1 MSTITQLEQ
10 TLIDISTDYLA
21 EVLGYSAKRRQGNVT
36 AEDAEDAEAFA
47 ESHIALT
54 TLLQLAHL
62 AQSGLS
68 EDART
73 ALLDIEESETA
84 LLHALVD

>member
-10 TLIDISTDYLA
+10 TLIDIATNCLA
-21 EVLGYSAKRRQGNVT
+21 DVLGYSAKRQRGSVT
-36 AEDAEDAEAFA
+36 AEDAEAF
-47 ESHIALT
+47 EENHIALS
-54 TLLQLAHL
+54 TLVQLAHL
-62 AQSGLS
+62 KQSGLT

-84 LLHALVD
+84 LLQAMVN

>member
-10 TLIDISTDYLA
+10 TLIDIATNCLA
-21 EVLGYSAKRRQGNVT
+21 DVLGYSAKRQQGSVT
-36 AEDAEDAEAFA
+36 TEDAEAF
-47 ESHIALT
+47 EENHIALS
-54 TLLQLAHL
+54 TLVQLAHL
-62 AQSGLS
+62 KQSGLT

-84 LLHALVD
+84 LLQAMVN

>member
-10 TLIDISTDYLA
+10 TLIDIATNCLA
-21 EVLGYSAKRRQGNVT
+21 DVLGYSAKRQQRSVT
-36 AEDAEDAEAFA
+36 AEDAEAF
-47 ESHIALT
+47 EENHIALS
-54 TLLQLAHL
+54 TLVQLAHL
-62 AQSGLS
+62 KQSGLT

-84 LLHALVD
+84 LLRTLVN